1 MKATKA
7 LSPMQKG
14 LSLLGYHL
22 CNQSVIRHVNKMV
35 AYQRSYEKQI
45 PCGGWIPW
53 SVCTKTY
60 YKEEYHPVMVPETVN
75 ITDCCNGYEQVGLYC
90 TLPLN
95 RSREFASRLGACPAK
110 EVEVSDIS
118 CALDIDCPE
127 HKKCCETTKGMGCA
141 DPVPEEQRV
150 TKYWYNVSVLVKMD
164 FHELSRLDPRLLNHS
179 RLLHSMITG
188 ALWSLNVS
196 VYHIKTTQAKTYAE
210 TVASQ
215 VMIGLEQLV
224 SLANLT
230 SLLKDIVMR
239 VYEVIDIVVQDN
251 AINLKT
257 DKSFIIAIIDPPA
270 IRNLRTINVTSSSF
284 EMSWSVDSMQNHSF
298 HIEVYKGKEL
308 IQATETTDMQVDV
321 SSLEA
326 GVMYTVK
333 VSYEACDRN
342 ISSYRNVKTDA
353 WLFALTI
360 RILNYNLTDQLLY
373 MNSTEYQAFS
383 SILMTEIRQSLP
395 ASMAALHRM
404 GKLGV
409 QVVSLKAG
417 SVIVRLK
424 IIVDDPEF
432 PRDVSAFDPMM
443 SMLYKSVALVVDSNS
458 SAVEDWDEC
467 ASEAEN
473 DCCTLAECTNMIGSY
488 MCQCK
493 ASMDTNP
500 LRPGR
505 NCEESD
511 PGSRNVLLKNG
522 NSSVLVTNSTSVSRK
537 VGRSLECDPPVI
549 RNLRTINVTSSSF
562 EMSWSVDSMQN
573 HSFHIEVYKG
583 KELIQATETTDMQVD
598 VSSLEAGVM
607 YTVKVSYEACDRN
620 ISSYRNVKT
629 DAWLFAL
636 TIRILNYNLTDQLL
650 YTNSTEYQ
658 AFSSILMTEIRQSLP
673 ASMAALHRMGKL
685 GVQVVSLKAG
695 SVIVRLKIIVDDPE
709 FPRDVSAFDP
719 MMSMLY
725 KSVAL
730 VVDSNSSAVED
741 WDECASEAE
750 NDCCTLA
757 QCTNTI
763 GSYICR
769 CKTTTDAN
777 PLRPGRNC
785 EGEIVDPVTDMVPTP
800 EANVTEAQPVTGAPS
815 LSMAGIS
822 AVTSSASRST
832 QSTTLPSSDTQ
843 QLSPIQT
850 NKTLSASQKTTAS
863 GHVWNNNTLRI
874 AETTALVTEAWDN
887 VNISSGDIPDRRSR
901 AHIEHNS
908 SLPKVSNITDYPF
921 LRNGSVEE
929 TSTPALLIDR
939 SSQLDPSL
947 NVTQYSKRHMLNQT
961 LDEEVKKDNRSSAEE
976 KSSTLLPG
984 FFDEQNNISFAEDC
998 GGLTVISFVL
1008 VTFPAERIVFSNVT
1022 STSFQVGWTA
1032 NFTQNPAFH
1041 FLLLEGKRIIQEIK
1055 TQNNSLTIS
1064 RLEPGILYTVEIK
1077 TEVCG
1082 NKSELVQRKVKT
1094 AAQKFNGTVRISNMN
1109 YCSELSNSSSE
1120 KYQNFSQLFL
1130 MEVRTSLPA
1139 HILEK
1144 MNTHMIKMSI
1154 MSITNGSIVVSFSL
1168 LIPANMDASNVSR
1181 CFLDALRHSR
1191 RFRIDNSS
1199 LSIHDYDECESEET
1213 DCSSNAYCNNRYGY
1227 YECICKEGFV
1237 NVNAERPGRNC
1248 EGKVSIFISF
1258 HSNSELTLMEL
1269 LGHFHDRWDSSAV
1282 YREQI
1287 AAVFISL
1294 TKLALLSNPDAGGT
1308 QTKNWSS
1315 TVLPLTYPYTSNHTL
1330 APARENSSAAIA
1342 RSWENATM
1350 SPTVYNVSTE
1360 PIVNNHSSTHT
1371 LPLSFINPFQG
1382 MFFKKAVQV
1391 LCEFE
1396 KIVITIPKDFLRK
1409 GSIPESSLYL
1419 GSPECNTKTSNSS
1432 HVILQTGWHE
1442 CATEV
1447 QSNTTHTI
1455 VKTILRNDMPY
1466 VDPGIIHFLKIASPI
1481 DCVFENEL
1489 LTSSGYI
1496 TEGFYTMSE
1505 DLHGSGHFL
1514 TKMKLF
1520 IGRTPIHQ
1528 NFTISASDDIRIEV
1542 GIHTRDKKLK
1552 VFVSECWA
1560 TPTNNSKD
1568 PLSFPFILGSC
1579 PVPNT
1584 YTTMIANGLSNKV
1597 LFKLKIFSFV
1607 NNSVAYLH
1615 CKIRVCMQNPGTI
1628 CRKNCDGYRS
1638 QRTGQIISA
1647 PGTTWGPLRRF
1658 VDDVKEEKKPGLG
1671 VGYIVLI
1678 VIGVFVFVLGI
1689 VGLLVCRR
1697 RRKSRSYNFKIKS
1710 DNFNYQLFL

>member
-1 MKATKA
+1 
-7 LSPMQKG
+7 
-14 LSLLGYHL
+14 
-22 CNQSVIRHVNKMV
+22 MV

-239 VYEVIDIVVQDN
+239 VYEVIDIVVQESDPGLLHVL
-251 AINLKT
+251 LKNKNRSVLVANST
-257 DKSFIIAIIDPPA
+257 SVSRKVGRSLECYPPA

-505 NCEESD
+505 NCEGEIVDPVTDPVLTPEANVTEAQPVTGAPSLSMAGISAVTSSASRSTQKSD

-1237 NVNAERPGRNC
+1237 N
-1248 EGKVSIFISF
+1248 
-1258 HSNSELTLMEL
+1258 
-1269 LGHFHDRWDSSAV
+1269 
-1282 YREQI
+1282 
-1287 AAVFISL
+1287 
-1294 TKLALLSNPDAGGT
+1294 
-1308 QTKNWSS
+1308 
-1315 TVLPLTYPYTSNHTL
+1315 
-1330 APARENSSAAIA
+1330 
-1342 RSWENATM
+1342 
-1350 SPTVYNVSTE
+1350 
-1360 PIVNNHSSTHT
+1360 
-1371 LPLSFINPFQG
+1371 G